1 MNGLENTIQCERVA
15 VSDKAGVMN
24 ISLHDVQSGI
34 SNKATADTVPVNVVT
49 LKMLM
54 DKYDIGFVDVLQID
68 VEGAELPVLRS
79 FPWEESTAAMIYCE
93 MHPYAWP
100 NFDYAGNDLK
110 EFLINQ
116 ELRCFDMY
124 FKEYYEFEDRAY
136 IGPTLLIRNKDT

>member
-54 DKYDIGFVDVLQID
+54 DKYDIGFVDVL
-68 VEGAELPVLRS
+68 
-79 FPWEESTAAMIYCE
+79 
-93 MHPYAWP
+93 HPYAWP